1 MQSAAE
7 ARATTEGDVVGE
19 APAEGDRAMPNGEIV
34 GAAAVEEVSTGSIT
48 QAARR
53 VLVET
58 MQVGS
63 MEEVR

>member
-1 MQSAAE
+1 M
-7 ARATTEGDVVGE
+7 VGE
-19 APAEGDRAMPNGEIV
+19 APAGEGRAMGRLSE
-34 GAAAVEEVSTGSIT
+34 AVEEASTGGIT

-63 MEEVR
+63 ERFE

>member
-1 MQSAAE
+1 M
-7 ARATTEGDVVGE
+7 
-19 APAEGDRAMPNGEIV
+19 
-34 GAAAVEEVSTGSIT
+34 

-63 MEEVR
+63 MEEARQQVAEAASTMG

>member
-1 MQSAAE
+1 M
-7 ARATTEGDVVGE
+7 VGE
-19 APAEGDRAMPNGEIV
+19 APAGEDRAMERLSASI
-34 GAAAVEEVSTGSIT
+34 EEVSTGSEVM

-63 MEEVR
+63 MEEARQQVAEAASTMG